1 MRTTS
6 VNNVTDNDFWQGIM
20 SKQQPVFPRQ
30 WQKRYFVLDTKILKY
45 YKNKSDY
52 DQNKLPKGVLN
63 FNQIWIEDEYIDKD
77 KKINLQMKGS
87 KRVFNLWVAKN
98 DEYGVWKS
106 KLTHSINTSL
116 GTQKQIQMDQ
126 YSKDLEENVDFWRF
140 LRISEEEL

>member
-63 FNQIWIEDEYIDKD
+63 FNQIWIEGEYIDKD